1 MSSSMILIIA
11 SCAVAVFSTLI
22 SIYSIIVSR
31 RMKDYD
37 NRKRTGQVPG
47 VNYQRQSI
55 EDQIYR
61 LNNRMTSNPQSF
73 IDLNHLLI
81 SRNDQGVV
89 LKQSV
94 ADNSF
99 FEERGID
106 FSKYKVDPNQ
116 ITCLM
121 PFNHKYDKIYKAI
134 SNAGQKCGYK
144 VVRSDDHYISD
155 DILKYTI
162 ELILKAQI
170 VVIVIDGRN
179 PNVFYEMGIAHA
191 LGKQTLLLAS
201 ISSFQNA
208 PFDIQNNRMVLYK
221 GDVDLQSKLEVALRT
236 LNH

>member
-221 GDVDLQSKLEVALRT
+221 GDADLQSKLEVALRT

>member
-1 MSSSMILIIA
+1 MSGSTILIIA
-11 SCAVAVFSTLI
+11 TCAIAIFSILI
-22 SIYSIIVSR
+22 SLYTFIVSR
-31 RMKDYD
+31 KMKDFD
-37 NRKRTGQVPG
+37 IRKQTGQVPG
-47 VNYQRQSI
+47 VNYQRKAL

-61 LNNRMTSNPQSF
+61 LNDRLTSNPQSF

-106 FSKYKVDPNQ
+106 FSKYKVDPTR

-121 PFNHKYDKIYKAI
+121 PFNHKYDKIYDAI
-134 SNAGQKCGYK
+134 SEAGEKCGYR
-144 VVRSDDHYISD
+144 VVRSDDHFISD

-162 ELILKAQI
+162 ELILRAQI

-179 PNVFYEMGIAHA
+179 PNVFYEMCIAHA

-221 GDVDLQSKLEVALRT
+221 GDQDLKSKLEVALHS
-236 LNH
+236 LNQ

>member
-1 MSSSMILIIA
+1 MSGSMILIIA
-11 SCAVAVFSTLI
+11 TCVIAIFSILI
-22 SIYSIIVSR
+22 SVYTYIVSQK
-31 RMKDYD
+31 MKDYD
-37 NRKRTGQVPG
+37 IRKQTGKVPG
-47 VNYQRQSI
+47 VNYQRQAV

-61 LNNRMTSNPQSF
+61 LNERMTSNPQSF

-81 SRNDQGVV
+81 SGNDQGVV

-106 FSKYKVDPNQ
+106 FSKYRVNPSQ

-134 SNAGQKCGYK
+134 SDAGQKCGYK
-144 VVRSDDHYISD
+144 VVRSDDHFISD

-170 VVIVIDGRN
+170 VIIVIDGRN

-191 LGKQTLLLAS
+191 LGKQTFLLAS

-208 PFDIQNNRMVLYK
+208 PFDIQNNRMVLYR
-221 GDVDLQSKLEVALRT
+221 GNVDLESKLEIALRT

>member
-1 MSSSMILIIA
+1 MSGLMVLIIA
-11 SCAVAVFSTLI
+11 SCAVAVFSILI

-31 RMKDYD
+31 KMKDYD
-37 NRKRTGQVPG
+37 NRKQTGHVPG
-47 VNYQRQSI
+47 VNYQRQSL

-61 LNNRMTSNPQSF
+61 LNNRLTSNPQSF
-73 IDLNHLLI
+73 VDLNHLLI
-81 SRNDQGVV
+81 SGNDQGVV

-106 FSKYKVDPNQ
+106 FSKYKVDPKQ

-134 SNAGQKCGYK
+134 LDAGQKCGYK

-221 GDVDLQSKLEVALRT
+221 GDVDLRSKLEVALST
-236 LNH
+236 LKH